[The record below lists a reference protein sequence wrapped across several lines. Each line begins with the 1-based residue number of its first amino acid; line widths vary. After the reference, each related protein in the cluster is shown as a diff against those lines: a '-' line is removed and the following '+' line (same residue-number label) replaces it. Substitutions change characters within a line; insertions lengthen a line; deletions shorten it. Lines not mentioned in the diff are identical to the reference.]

1 MATMTA
7 KETVRQILDEL
18 PDDASLEDI
27 QYRMYVHQKVK
38 QGLKDLEEGRVVSHE
53 EVKRRM
59 RKWLDTP

>member
-1 MATMTA
+1 MSITA

-27 QYRMYVHQKVK
+27 RYRMYVRQKVE
-38 QGLKDLEEGRVVSHE
+38 QGLKDLEEGRVISHD

-59 RKWLDTP
+59 RKWLDAS

>member
-27 QYRMYVHQKVK
+27 QYRMYVHQKVNK
-38 QGLKDLEEGRVVSHE
+38 GLKDLEEGRVVSHE

-59 RKWLDTP
+59 RKWLDA